1 MQLCI
6 FVTFQSPLPDPSL
19 ASLHKGNFVT
29 FGFGCQSKCSDP
41 LWALRRELQESLN
54 SPIFTLDRGFKGETE
69 EFVPDVYN
77 DSEEREA
84 RLDIEEEKNSS
95 VDISKN
101 IINKF
106 KYSKRFFN

>member
-1 MQLCI
+1 MGLLVIVTLGGIIIFLVLVMLALLNVRLCCQAD
-6 FVTFQSPLPDPSL
+6 QSGDLNNL
-19 ASLHKGNFVT
+19 
-29 FGFGCQSKCSDP
+29 
-41 LWALRRELQESLN
+41 LQESLN

-84 RLDIEEEKNSS
+84 RLDIEEEKSSS